1 MEKSNYSQVFSTLDQ
16 SRLMH
21 YIKTELSYQN
31 LRKIL
36 LFDSSMYGEL
46 FELLCVEQTLVN
58 KHEEFIVLEQKL
70 MDTSRQELIELI
82 EKTIPHERLIEIL
95 TFIMTL
101 QNHKSK
107 TLKQ

>member
-1 MEKSNYSQVFSTLDQ
+1 MEKVNYSQFFSSLNQ

-36 LFDSSMYGEL
+36 LFDSGIYGEL
-46 FELLCVEQTLVN
+46 FQFLRVEQTLVN

-70 MDTSRQELIELI
+70 MDTSREELIQLI
-82 EKTIPHERLIEIL
+82 KKAIPHERLIEIL
-95 TFIMTL
+95 SFIIT
-101 QNHKSK
+101 K
-107 TLKQ
+107 